1 MSCSTASAVLAI
13 AGSYFHIT
21 EVPASQETHFWQFYD
36 VNITLNKWLIQ
47 GREFGSLY
55 IDVAQFEGCIS
66 WTGYQNC
73 HLYYQKYFSWEKMMA
88 AKIRPH
94 WQ

>member
-1 MSCSTASAVLAI
+1 M
-13 AGSYFHIT
+13 
-21 EVPASQETHFWQFYD
+21 PASQETHFWQFYD

-66 WTGYQNC
+66 RTGYQNC